1 MSGSHG
7 CRLLRVAKSTPI
19 FSQRLQEISIK
30 VLNHL
35 VQLINMLRHV
45 EITIHSC
52 CGRRMEKTLGLVYFA
67 SFFYLYSQFLKL
79 LPN

>member
-1 MSGSHG
+1 MKESTSVERKKGSHG

-19 FSQRLQEISIK
+19 FLQRLQQISIK

-45 EITIHSC
+45 EMTVHSC
-52 CGRRMEKTLGLVYFA
+52 CGRIGR
-67 SFFYLYSQFLKL
+67 LKK
-79 LPN
+79 NT